1 MEKKNTYLEV
11 ISMKE
16 KIKNFLDRPVTWRDS
31 VKAGLIGVGVTAL
44 IYGGCYIWIKVQK
57 IKAAKELEEKYD
69 YDTDE
74 E

>member
-1 MEKKNTYLEV
+1 
-11 ISMKE
+11 MKE

-31 VKAGLIGVGVTAL
+31 VKASLIGAGATAL
-44 IYGGCYIWIKVQK
+44 IYGGYYIWVKIQE
-57 IKAAKELEEKYD
+57 IKAAKELKEKYD